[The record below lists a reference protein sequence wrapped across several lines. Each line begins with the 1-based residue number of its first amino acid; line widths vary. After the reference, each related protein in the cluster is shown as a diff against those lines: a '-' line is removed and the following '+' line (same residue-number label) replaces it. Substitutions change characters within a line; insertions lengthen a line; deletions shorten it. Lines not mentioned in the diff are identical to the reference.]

1 MVVSAIAKGP
11 PNYKYAK
18 GGAESLGYTWERS
31 GHSGGPLCGLLPG
44 GVPVPLAGGVASA
57 QLGRHETENLRT
69 PLLYA
74 PPRLP
79 RPFEAIKYLSFAA
92 IARN

>member
-1 MVVSAIAKGP
+1 MVVSAIAEGP
-11 PNYKYAK
+11 PKYKYAK
-18 GGAESLGYTWERS
+18 GARS
-31 GHSGGPLCGLLPG
+31 GHSGEPLCGLLLG

-57 QLGRHETENLRT
+57 QLGRHETAHLRT

-74 PPRLP
+74 PLRHT
-79 RPFEAIKYLSFAA
+79 RSFEGIEYLSFAA